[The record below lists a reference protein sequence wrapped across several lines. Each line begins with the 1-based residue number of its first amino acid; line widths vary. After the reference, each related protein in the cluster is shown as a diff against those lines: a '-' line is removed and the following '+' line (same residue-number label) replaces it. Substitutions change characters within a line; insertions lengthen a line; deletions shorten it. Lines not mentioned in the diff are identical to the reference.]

1 MGEVDDPGA
10 RTIDET
16 TYRLARQ
23 KAFDNGVSFAALVR
37 DALEQYLAHE
47 SGKPLTFEDLGFVG
61 IGSSDQS
68 GLSPVSERHDEALA
82 EAFPD

>member
-1 MGEVDDPGA
+1 MIRAHVQL
-10 RTIDET
+10 DET

-37 DALEQYLAHE
+37 DALEHYLARE
-47 SGKPLTFEDLGFVG
+47 DGKPLTIEDLGFVG
-61 IGSSDQS
+61 IGSSDQ
-68 GLSPVSERHDEALA
+68 GNLSPVSERHDEALA